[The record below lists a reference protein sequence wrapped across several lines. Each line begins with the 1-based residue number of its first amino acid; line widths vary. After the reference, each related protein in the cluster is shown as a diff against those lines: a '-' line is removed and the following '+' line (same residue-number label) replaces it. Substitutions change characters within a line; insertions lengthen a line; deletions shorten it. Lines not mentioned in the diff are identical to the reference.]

1 MFGLSTVKDS
11 HTLFPSHTAA
21 FRVTVAS
28 PTVWLCWMAVPV
40 RVSTSSEVSGA
51 WGFTPRLENHW
62 ENCPVTRA

>member
-1 MFGLSTVKDS
+1 M
-11 HTLFPSHTAA
+11 FPSHTAA